1 MNPNPFSLE
10 ANFTTSSSSP
20 AFYKWLG
27 GGGWGAHGKV
37 TQLSNKLGVEPDASL
52 PLSCQL
58 SPPQKFPSRSPR
70 LNLQE
75 HLQRRAQG
83 PPDSCGARTFGAVVR
98 KSAWPTAAASRHCH
112 LMDTQRNRKRSPL
125 LRTKGS
131 PLLLCS
137 PTSLEHGKGKAVSH
151 SDRRRVLQIRC
162 CEHTNK

>member
-1 MNPNPFSLE
+1 MRERTTRNTSTLTRLWRTRAPESERKEEETAYEKEGVLE
-10 ANFTTSSSSP
+10 DDF
-20 AFYKWLG
+20 
-27 GGGWGAHGKV
+27 
-37 TQLSNKLGVEPDASL
+37 E
-52 PLSCQL
+52 
-58 SPPQKFPSRSPR
+58 
-70 LNLQE
+70 E